1 MEKVSNYEEFIKNSG
16 KEESIKNSDQEEFI
30 GEAYWSK
37 RWLNPPGR
45 ELIDAFDGDLPSA
58 RDLKRG
64 LYVTVQRL
72 DGQKI
77 RLEIRGSSMPKT
89 AMWVNED
96 GNYCCEHYSSKPG
109 LETYGFAS
117 FDTPQELFRHIWLR
131 IVKNGIPASLIS
143 KRDVNEKVD
152 FDKMYPAGEELT
164 LDQIRERLKPMMGGD
179 QLAHPNNTE
188 LLQLAT
194 MQRLIELDF
203 IGKIERHSSSKNV
216 NLVRDI
222 SKNGK
227 VKYYFYLRALERA
240 KELYGDLIKDLV
252 GGDAH
257 GQMIQKT
264 DYETWTVTN
273 TQRMPINSVNFRTG
287 ENTLRCRLEDIEM
300 FNAIFI
306 AIAKRTFKRAKGK
319 SINEKLVIPG
329 WRASAEDKETMEELN
344 DLLANYFHDAAAE
357 VSQTVFFDK
366 EHDTT
371 AVHEN
376 AKAILIK
383 YLLKE
388 GSMSVKSLIT
398 GNDRMSQYVDMAT
411 RIEDI
416 DGLTKRLINV
426 SRALRYV

>member
-1 MEKVSNYEEFIKNSG
+1 MEKVSNYT
-16 KEESIKNSDQEEFI
+16 EFI

-37 RWLNPPGR
+37 TWLLPAGR
-45 ELIDAFDGDLPSA
+45 ELIDAFDGNLPSA
-58 RDLKRG
+58 RDLRRG
-64 LYVTVQRL
+64 LYVSVQKL
-72 DGQKI
+72 DDQKI

-96 GNYCCEHYSSKPG
+96 GRYCSEHYSSKPG
-109 LETYGFAS
+109 LEVYGFAS

-152 FDKMYPAGEELT
+152 FDTMYPAGEELT
-164 LDQIRERLKPMMGGD
+164 LDEIRERLKPMMGGD
-179 QLAHPNNTE
+179 QLAHPTNDE
-188 LLQLAT
+188 LLRLPT
-194 MQRLIELDF
+194 MQRLVELDF
-203 IGKIERHSSSKNV
+203 VGKVSRYSSRESV
-216 NLVRDI
+216 SLVRDI
-222 SKNGK
+222 SKGGK

-252 GGDAH
+252 GGDAY

-273 TQRMPINSVNFRTG
+273 TQRMQINSVNFRTG
-287 ENTLRCRLEDIEM
+287 ENTLKCRLEDIEM

-319 SINEKLVIPG
+319 SLSEKLVIPG
-329 WRASAEDKETMEELN
+329 WRASAEDKETVEELN
-344 DLLANYFHDAAAE
+344 NLLANYFHDAAAE

-376 AKAILIK
+376 SKAILIK

-398 GNDRMSQYVDMAT
+398 GNDRMSKYVDMAT
-411 RIEDI
+411 KIEDI

-426 SRALRYV
+426 SRALRFV

>member
-1 MEKVSNYEEFIKNSG
+1 MEKVSNYS
-16 KEESIKNSDQEEFI
+16 EFI

-37 RWLNPPGR
+37 NWLNPPGR
-45 ELIDAFDGDLPSA
+45 ELIDSFDSNLPSA

-64 LYVTVQRL
+64 LNVTVQRIE
-72 DGQKI
+72 DQKI

-89 AMWVNED
+89 SMFVDDD

-152 FDKMYPAGEELT
+152 FDEMYPAGEELT
-164 LDQIRERLKPMMGGD
+164 LDQIRERLKPKMGGD
-179 QLAHPNNTE
+179 QLAHPNNDE

-194 MQRLIELDF
+194 MQRLVELDF
-203 IGKIERHSSSKNV
+203 IGKSERYSTSGRVS
-216 NLVRDI
+216 LVRDI
-222 SKNGK
+222 SKGGK

-240 KELYGDLIKDLV
+240 KQLYGDLIKDLV
-252 GGDAH
+252 GGDTY

-287 ENTLRCRLEDIEM
+287 ENTLRCRLEDVEM

-319 SINEKLVIPG
+319 SLDEKLVIPG

-344 DLLANYFHDAAAE
+344 DLLANYFHDASAD

-388 GSMSVKSLIT
+388 GSMSIKSLIG
-398 GNDRMSQYVDMAT
+398 GNDKMNQYVDMAT
-411 RIEDI
+411 KIEDI

-426 SRALRYV
+426 SKALRYV

>member
-1 MEKVSNYEEFIKNSG
+1 MEKVSNYT
-16 KEESIKNSDQEEFI
+16 EFI

-37 RWLNPPGR
+37 SWLKPEGR
-45 ELIDAFDGDLPSA
+45 ELIDSFDGNLPSA
-58 RDLKRG
+58 RDLRRG
-64 LYVTVQRL
+64 LDVSVQRL
-72 DGQKI
+72 DDQKI

-89 AMWVNED
+89 AMWANED
-96 GNYCCEHYSSKPG
+96 GSYCSEHYSSKPG
-109 LETYGFAS
+109 LEVYGFAR

-179 QLAHPNNTE
+179 QLAHPTNDE
-188 LLQLAT
+188 LLRLPT

-203 IGKIERHSSSKNV
+203 VGKVSRYSSRESV
-216 NLVRDI
+216 SLVRDI
-222 SKNGK
+222 SKGGK

-240 KELYGDLIKDLV
+240 KELYGDLIRDLV
-252 GGDAH
+252 GGDAY

-273 TQRMPINSVNFRTG
+273 TQRMQINSVNFRTG
-287 ENTLRCRLEDIEM
+287 ENTLKCRLEDIEM

-306 AIAKRTFKRAKGK
+306 AIAKRTFKRARGK
-319 SINEKLVIPG
+319 SLSEKLVIPG
-329 WRASAEDKETMEELN
+329 WRASAEDKQTMEELN

-366 EHDTT
+366 EHDAT

-398 GNDRMSQYVDMAT
+398 GNDRMSKYVDMAT
-411 RIEDI
+411 KIEDI

>member
-1 MEKVSNYEEFIKNSG
+1 MEKVSNYT
-16 KEESIKNSDQEEFI
+16 EFI

-37 RWLNPPGR
+37 SWLKPEGR
-45 ELIDAFDGDLPSA
+45 ELIDAFDGNNLPSA
-58 RDLKRG
+58 RDLRRG
-64 LYVTVQRL
+64 LDVSVQRL
-72 DGQKI
+72 DDQKI
-77 RLEIRGSSMPKT
+77 RLEIKGSSMPKT

-96 GNYCCEHYSSKPG
+96 GSYCSEHYSSKPG
-109 LETYGFAS
+109 LEVYGFAS

-179 QLAHPNNTE
+179 QLAHPTNDE
-188 LLQLAT
+188 LLRLPT

-203 IGKIERHSSSKNV
+203 VGKVSRYSSRESV
-216 NLVRDI
+216 SLVRDI
-222 SKNGK
+222 SKGGK

-240 KELYGDLIKDLV
+240 KELYGDLIRDLV
-252 GGDAH
+252 GGDAY

-273 TQRMPINSVNFRTG
+273 TQRMQINSVNFRTG
-287 ENTLRCRLEDIEM
+287 ENTLKCRLEDIEM

-306 AIAKRTFKRAKGK
+306 AIAKRTFKRARGK
-319 SINEKLVIPG
+319 SLSEKLVIPG
-329 WRASAEDKETMEELN
+329 WRASAEDKQTMEELN

-366 EHDTT
+366 EHDAT

-398 GNDRMSQYVDMAT
+398 GNDRMSKYVDMAT
-411 RIEDI
+411 KIEDI

>member
-1 MEKVSNYEEFIKNSG
+1 MEKVSNYS
-16 KEESIKNSDQEEFI
+16 EFI

-37 RWLNPPGR
+37 NWLNPPGR
-45 ELIDAFDGDLPSA
+45 ELIDSFDSNLPSA

-64 LYVTVQRL
+64 LNVTVQRIE
-72 DGQKI
+72 DQKI

-89 AMWVNED
+89 SMFVDDD

-152 FDKMYPAGEELT
+152 FDEMYPAGEELT

-179 QLAHPNNTE
+179 QLAHPNNDE

-194 MQRLIELDF
+194 MQRLVELDF
-203 IGKIERHSSSKNV
+203 IGKSERYSTSGRVS
-216 NLVRDI
+216 LVRDI
-222 SKNGK
+222 SKGGK

-240 KELYGDLIKDLV
+240 KQLYGDLIKDLV
-252 GGDAH
+252 GGDTY

-287 ENTLRCRLEDIEM
+287 ENTLRCRLEDVEM
-300 FNAIFI
+300 FNAIFS

-319 SINEKLVIPG
+319 SLDEKLVIPG

-344 DLLANYFHDAAAE
+344 DLLANYFHDASAD

-388 GSMSVKSLIT
+388 GSMSIKSLIG
-398 GNDRMSQYVDMAT
+398 GNDKMNQYVDMAT
-411 RIEDI
+411 KIEDI

-426 SRALRYV
+426 SKALRYV

>member
-1 MEKVSNYEEFIKNSG
+1 MEKVSNYT
-16 KEESIKNSDQEEFI
+16 EFI
-30 GEAYWSK
+30 GEAYWDKS
-37 RWLNPPGR
+37 WLNPPGR
-45 ELIDAFDGDLPSA
+45 ELIDSFDGNLPSA

-64 LYVTVQRL
+64 LHVTVQRL

-89 AMWVNED
+89 AMWVNDE
-96 GNYCCEHYSSKPG
+96 GNYCSEHYSSKPG
-109 LETYGFAS
+109 LEVYGFAS

-164 LDQIRERLKPMMGGD
+164 LDEIRERLKPMMGGD
-179 QLAHPNNTE
+179 QLAHPNNNE
-188 LLQLAT
+188 LLRLAT

-203 IGKIERHSSSKNV
+203 IGKTDRYSDLKGI

-222 SKNGK
+222 SKGGK

-252 GGDAH
+252 CGDAH

-366 EHDTT
+366 EHDST

-376 AKAILIK
+376 SKAILIK

-388 GSMSVKSLIT
+388 GSMPVKSLIT
-398 GNDRMSQYVDMAT
+398 GNDKMSKYVDMAT
-411 RIEDI
+411 KIEDI

-426 SRALRYV
+426 SRALRYI

>member
-1 MEKVSNYEEFIKNSG
+1 MEKVSNYA
-16 KEESIKNSDQEEFI
+16 EFI

-37 RWLNPPGR
+37 SWLNPPGR
-45 ELIDAFDGDLPSA
+45 ELIDSFDGDLPSA
-58 RDLKRG
+58 RDLRKG
-64 LYVTVQRL
+64 LGVTVQRL

-109 LETYGFAS
+109 LETYGFVS

-152 FDKMYPAGEELT
+152 FDKMYPAGEELD
-164 LDQIRERLKPMMGGD
+164 LDEIRERLKPMMGGD
-179 QLAHPNNTE
+179 QLAHPSNAE

-203 IGKIERHSSSKNV
+203 VGKIERYSNSKNV

-222 SKNGK
+222 SKGGK
-227 VKYYFYLRALERA
+227 VKYYFYMRALERA
-240 KELYGDLIKDLV
+240 KQLYGDLIKNLV

-287 ENTLRCRLEDIEM
+287 ENTLRCRLEDVEM

-319 SINEKLVIPG
+319 TLTEKLVIPG

-388 GSMSVKSLIT
+388 GSMSIKSLIT
-398 GNDRMSQYVDMAT
+398 GNEKMNQYVDMAT
-411 RIEDI
+411 KIEDI

>member
-1 MEKVSNYEEFIKNSG
+1 MEKVSNYS
-16 KEESIKNSDQEEFI
+16 EFI

-37 RWLNPPGR
+37 NWLNPPGR
-45 ELIDAFDGDLPSA
+45 ELIDSFDSNLPSA

-64 LYVTVQRL
+64 LNVTVQRIE
-72 DGQKI
+72 DQKI

-89 AMWVNED
+89 SMFVDDD

-152 FDKMYPAGEELT
+152 FDEMYPAGEELT

-179 QLAHPNNTE
+179 QLAHPNNDE

-194 MQRLIELDF
+194 MQRLVELDF
-203 IGKIERHSSSKNV
+203 IGKSERYSTSGRVS
-216 NLVRDI
+216 LVRDI
-222 SKNGK
+222 SKGGK

-240 KELYGDLIKDLV
+240 KQLYGDLIKDLV
-252 GGDAH
+252 GGDTY

-287 ENTLRCRLEDIEM
+287 ENTLRCRLEDVEM

-319 SINEKLVIPG
+319 SLDEKLVIPG

-344 DLLANYFHDAAAE
+344 DLLANYFHDASAD

-388 GSMSVKSLIT
+388 GSMSIKSLIG
-398 GNDRMSQYVDMAT
+398 GNDKMNQYVDMAT
-411 RIEDI
+411 KIEDI

-426 SRALRYV
+426 SKALRYV

>member
-1 MEKVSNYEEFIKNSG
+1 MEKVSNYA
-16 KEESIKNSDQEEFI
+16 EFI

-37 RWLNPPGR
+37 SWLNPPGR
-45 ELIDAFDGDLPSA
+45 ELIDSFDGDLPSA
-58 RDLKRG
+58 RDLRKG
-64 LYVTVQRL
+64 LGVTVQRL

-109 LETYGFAS
+109 LETYGFVS

-152 FDKMYPAGEELT
+152 FDKMYPAGEELD
-164 LDQIRERLKPMMGGD
+164 LDEIRERLKPMMGGD
-179 QLAHPNNTE
+179 QLAHPSNAE

-203 IGKIERHSSSKNV
+203 VGKIERYSSTKNV

-222 SKNGK
+222 SKGGK

-240 KELYGDLIKDLV
+240 KELYGDLIKNLV

-287 ENTLRCRLEDIEM
+287 ENTLRCRLEDVEM

-319 SINEKLVIPG
+319 TLTEKLVIPG

-388 GSMSVKSLIT
+388 GSMSIKSLIT
-398 GNDRMSQYVDMAT
+398 GNEKMNQYVDMAT
-411 RIEDI
+411 KIEDI

>member
-1 MEKVSNYEEFIKNSG
+1 MEKVSNYT
-16 KEESIKNSDQEEFI
+16 EFI
-30 GEAYWSK
+30 GEAYWDKS
-37 RWLNPPGR
+37 WLNPPGR
-45 ELIDAFDGDLPSA
+45 ELIDSFDGNLPSA

-64 LYVTVQRL
+64 LHVTVQRL
-72 DGQKI
+72 AGQKI
-77 RLEIRGSSMPKT
+77 RLESRGSSMPKT
-89 AMWVNED
+89 AMWVNDE
-96 GNYCCEHYSSKPG
+96 GNYCSEHYSSKPG
-109 LETYGFAS
+109 LEVYGFAS

-164 LDQIRERLKPMMGGD
+164 LDEIRERLKPMMGGD
-179 QLAHPNNTE
+179 QLAHPNNNE
-188 LLQLAT
+188 LLRLAT

-203 IGKIERHSSSKNV
+203 IGKTDRYSDLKGI

-222 SKNGK
+222 SKGGK

-240 KELYGDLIKDLV
+240 RELYGDLIKDLV
-252 GGDAH
+252 GGDAY
-257 GQMIQKT
+257 GQMINKT

-366 EHDTT
+366 EHDST

-376 AKAILIK
+376 SKAILIK

-388 GSMSVKSLIT
+388 GSMPVKSLIT
-398 GNDRMSQYVDMAT
+398 GNDKMSKYVDMAT
-411 RIEDI
+411 KIEDI

-426 SRALRYV
+426 SRALRYI

>member
-1 MEKVSNYEEFIKNSG
+1 MEKVSNYT
-16 KEESIKNSDQEEFI
+16 EFI

-37 RWLNPPGR
+37 SWLKPEGR
-45 ELIDAFDGDLPSA
+45 ELIDAFDGNDLPSA
-58 RDLKRG
+58 RDLRRG
-64 LYVTVQRL
+64 LYVSVQRL
-72 DGQKI
+72 DDQKI

-96 GNYCCEHYSSKPG
+96 GSYCSEHYSSKPG
-109 LETYGFAS
+109 LEVYGFAS

-179 QLAHPNNTE
+179 QLAHPTNDE
-188 LLQLAT
+188 LLRLPT

-203 IGKIERHSSSKNV
+203 VGKVSRYSNRESVS
-216 NLVRDI
+216 LVRDI
-222 SKNGK
+222 SKDGK

-240 KELYGDLIKDLV
+240 KELYGDLIRDLV
-252 GGDAH
+252 GGDAY
-257 GQMIQKT
+257 GQMIQQT

-273 TQRMPINSVNFRTG
+273 TQRMQINSVNFRTG
-287 ENTLRCRLEDIEM
+287 ENTLKCRLEDIEM

-306 AIAKRTFKRAKGK
+306 AIAKRTFKRARGK
-319 SINEKLVIPG
+319 SLSEKLVIPG

-398 GNDRMSQYVDMAT
+398 GNDRMSKYVDMAT
-411 RIEDI
+411 KIEDI